1 MATIKLH
8 DRVCMCTNCGFYP
21 REKPGLGCP
30 VCGERRTMTIGR
42 TSALALGVQELA
54 ARDRKAAGRVAA

>member
-8 DRVCMCTNCGFYP
+8 DRVCMCTHCGFYP
-21 REKPGLGCP
+21 REKPELACP
-30 VCGERRTMTIGR
+30 MCGAVRTMTISR